1 MTRDMNTVNILSVA
15 IPFIWAGL
23 VAAISFIEASVKFRA
38 PGVTLP
44 IGLSIGKR
52 VFSALN
58 KTEWG
63 CMVVLLFCLF
73 FRKNIPCSQ
82 ILLFLLT
89 AVIILLQSF
98 WLLPAL
104 DRRAK
109 LIIGGQTPPPSFLH
123 YYYVAGELIKM
134 ICLIVFGW
142 LQL

>member
-1 MTRDMNTVNILSVA
+1 MHTVNILSIA
-15 IPFIWAGL
+15 IPFIWTGL
-23 VAAISFIEASVKFRA
+23 VAAISFIEAPVKFKA

-63 CMVVLLFCLF
+63 CLIILLLCLF

-82 ILLFLLT
+82 VALFLLT
-89 AVIILLQSF
+89 AVIIVLQSF

-109 LIIGGQTPPPSFLH
+109 LIIGGQTPPSSFLH

-134 ICLIVFGW
+134 ICLIAFGW

>member
-1 MTRDMNTVNILSVA
+1 MLVPNTLSIA

-23 VAAISFIEASVKFRA
+23 VAAISFIEAPVKFKA

-63 CMVVLLFCLF
+63 CMVLLLLCLF
-73 FRKNIPCSQ
+73 FRKNIPSPQ
-82 ILLFLLT
+82 IFLFVLT

-134 ICLIVFGW
+134 ICLIALGW

>member
-1 MTRDMNTVNILSVA
+1 MPVSNILSIA
-15 IPFIWAGL
+15 IPFIWTGL
-23 VAAISFIEASVKFRA
+23 VAAISFIEAPVKFKA

-63 CMVVLLFCLF
+63 CLIILLLCLF

-82 ILLFLLT
+82 VALFLLT

-123 YYYVAGELIKM
+123 YYYIAGELIKM
-134 ICLIVFGW
+134 ICLIAFGW

>member
-1 MTRDMNTVNILSVA
+1 MTGEMHTVNTFSVI

-23 VAAISFIEASVKFRA
+23 VAAISFIEAPLKFKA

-63 CMVVLLFCLF
+63 CMLLLLLCLF
-73 FRKNIPCSQ
+73 FRKNIPSPQ
-82 ILLFLLT
+82 IVLFLLT

-109 LIIGGQTPPPSFLH
+109 LIIGGQTPPASFLH

-134 ICLIVFGW
+134 ISLIALGW